1 MCWFFK
7 PPQKKESSLY
17 TWNPNDPLFWLEFW
31 TFFLED
37 WSPKTVD
44 YLRRLNKK
52 NDNWTTVVGFNPFE
66 KYLSK
71 WEYSPNRGEN
81 KKYLEPPPSGDVS
94 QKLLAFGALVN
105 GSAHRGKDVGKFTRR
120 KTERVKVGRWCFQWL
135 RRRKR
140 LPWMGVLGCPWK
152 LVTITRTQL
161 TSIFWRSTPQNKA
174 FSNQNKGH
182 LGSRYS

>member
-1 MCWFFK
+1 M
-7 PPQKKESSLY
+7 
-17 TWNPNDPLFWLEFW
+17 
-31 TFFLED
+31 
-37 WSPKTVD
+37 D

-52 NDNWTTVVGFNPFE
+52 NDNWTTVGGFNPFE

-120 KTERVKVGRWCFQWL
+120 KTERVKVGR
-135 RRRKR
+135 
-140 LPWMGVLGCPWK
+140 
-152 LVTITRTQL
+152 
-161 TSIFWRSTPQNKA
+161 
-174 FSNQNKGH
+174 
-182 LGSRYS
+182 